1 MASIGMMDAA
11 FFVGKNELL
20 NWLNE
25 LLGLN
30 YSKVEQCAN
39 GAAYCQIM
47 DAIYPG
53 EVPLKKVIFDA
64 KLEHDFVKNY
74 KVLQTV
80 FDKKNIAKHIEVNK
94 LIKAKPLDNLEFL
107 QWIKRYFDMH
117 YGGQEY
123 NPVERRGGLTMKEN
137 TGANPLASKP
147 ATKTVKSAPMR
158 VVRDA
163 PSSSR
168 PTSANPASA
177 APKKTA
183 DGEQVQQLNEE
194 LTSLKLTVAEL
205 EKERDFYF
213 GKLRD
218 IEITCQTN
226 EKGEVKELVDDIQKI
241 LYSTSEEE
249 VQPAA

>member
-1 MASIGMMDAA
+1 M
-11 FFVGKNELL
+11 
-20 NWLNE
+20 
-25 LLGLN
+25 
-30 YSKVEQCAN
+30 Q
-39 GAAYCQIM
+39 
-47 DAIYPG
+47 G

-80 FDKKNIAKHIEVNK
+80 FDKKNIAKVSSLLLARARCLTPAQHIEVNK

-123 NPVERRGGLTMKEN
+123 NPVERRGGLMMKEN

-147 ATKTVKSAPMR
+147 ATKTVFLLSLLSLPSSRLHLSSSCLAYSYLSDCLLQVKSAPMR
-158 VVRDA
+158 VVRDV

-177 APKKTA
+177 APKKTGKSVA
-183 DGEQVQQLNEE
+183 VACRLVMTMSEQP
-194 LTSLKLTVAEL
+194 TGS
-205 EKERDFYF
+205 R
-213 GKLRD
+213 
-218 IEITCQTN
+218 
-226 EKGEVKELVDDIQKI
+226 
-241 LYSTSEEE
+241 SSS
-249 VQPAA
+249 